1 MNPLKYKRII
11 YFIGLVILV
20 TLCIQVYWNYK
31 NYQSGKAQLIRDVQ
45 TSLDL
50 AVDQY
55 YIDLAKGSP
64 LALFADSVQFTAN
77 TRAVKRIAS
86 SDSMHRINPHEFIK
100 DSLPNGLTILRS
112 EMGDSSEISFSFYD
126 ESSNLSIEQD
136 FVSLLDSIENPV
148 KELSSRIIVSITE
161 DTLSLETIDSL
172 FADQLRRKNID
183 VNYGLVEKGMHG
195 EQHTIRPENTEKA
208 QLEVATKS
216 PYFFFDKSLTAYFSN
231 VTLAVL
237 KQNLGGILLSFIL
250 VIGVILCLLYL
261 LRIINEQKQ
270 LAAVKND
277 LISNITHEFKTP
289 IATIGIALEAM
300 QNYTQEG
307 DTEKYKRYAQIS
319 SQQVNKLNLM
329 VEKLLE
335 TATLDSN
342 QLELNKEQHDLVELL
357 QKITLKELFA
367 TSEKQIHFEPMQDEI
382 FYTIDL
388 FHFENAVNNI
398 VDNAIKYGGD
408 HIDVGIKQQSNKI
421 RIEISDSGHG
431 LEETHKKQL
440 FEKFYRVPKGN
451 THDVKGFGIGLYYTQ
466 IIVEKHGGDIQLEVK
481 PNTKFIIDL
490 PL

>member
-11 YFIGLVILV
+11 YFIGLVILI
-20 TLCIQVYWNYK
+20 TLCIQVYWNFK
-31 NYQSGKAQLIRDVQ
+31 NYQTGKAQLVRDVQ
-45 TSLDL
+45 TALDQ

-55 YIDLAKGSP
+55 YVDLAKGSP
-64 LALFADSVQFTAN
+64 LTLYADSLQFT
-77 TRAVKRIAS
+77 TQPKTIKRFVSQDSIHVFDPHRLMDDS
-86 SDSMHRINPHEFIK
+86 SSTN
-100 DSLPNGLTILRS
+100 LTILRS
-112 EMGDSSEISFSFYD
+112 ETGDSSEISFSFYD
-126 ESSNLSIEQD
+126 ESHNLNIEQD
-136 FVSLLDSIENPV
+136 LISILDSLENPV
-148 KELSSRIIVSITE
+148 KELSSRIIVSISE
-161 DTLSLETIDSL
+161 DTLSLGRIDSL
-172 FADQLRRKNID
+172 FSEELKRKNID
-183 VNYGLVEKGMHG
+183 IAYGLVQEGLNDH
-195 EQHTIRPENTEKA
+195 QHSIRPEVVEKA
-208 QLEVATKS
+208 QLDVTTQS
-216 PYFFFDKSLTAYFSN
+216 PYFFFNKSLTAYFSN

-300 QNYTQEG
+300 QNYTEEG
-307 DTEKYKRYAQIS
+307 DTDKYKRYAQIS
-319 SQQVNKLNLM
+319 TQQVNKLNLM

-342 QLELNKEQHDLVELL
+342 QLELNKETVDLAELL

-367 TSEKQIHFEPMQDEI
+367 TSEKKIIFNAEPEHIPYKVDA
-382 FYTIDL
+382 

-408 HIDVGIKQQSNKI
+408 HIAVSIEQLKDRV
-421 RIEISDSGHG
+421 RIQIEDSGTG
-431 LEETHKKQL
+431 LEESHKKQL

-466 IIVEKHGGDIQLEVK
+466 TIIEKHGGTIDLQVR
-481 PNTKFIIDL
+481 PNTNFTIDL